1 MKPKILILCLTL
13 LSVTSFAACNTIRG
27 AGRDVSAGGEIVSD
41 AAGKVQ
47 ADIATSKAKQDAKD
61 EADRKAAA
69 RAKPYSN

>member
-27 AGRDVSAGGEIVSD
+27 AGRDVSAGGEVVSD
-41 AAGKVQ
+41 AASKVQ
-47 ADIATSKAKQDAKD
+47 ADIATSNAKD

>member
-1 MKPKILILCLTL
+1 
-13 LSVTSFAACNTIRG
+13 
-27 AGRDVSAGGEIVSD
+27 VSAGGEVVSD

>member
-27 AGRDVSAGGEIVSD
+27 AGRDVSAGGEVVSD
-41 AAGKVQ
+41 AASKVQ
-47 ADIATSKAKQDAKD
+47 ADIATANAKD

-69 RAKPYSN
+69 RAKPY

>member
-27 AGRDVSAGGEIVSD
+27 AGRDVSAGGEVVSD
-41 AAGKVQ
+41 AASKVQ
-47 ADIATSKAKQDAKD
+47 AEIATSNAKD

>member
-27 AGRDVSAGGEIVSD
+27 AGRDVSAGGEVVSD
-41 AAGKVQ
+41 AASKVQ
-47 ADIATSKAKQDAKD
+47 ADIATANAKD